1 MKWNILTRPLGQCD
15 LSGGYAPRKAHIW
28 PAVIMAGASL
38 GSSIY
43 NSIASSRAN
52 RRARRALQEEQAR
65 LDAEKRRRLNEDYLD
80 TAAGQNLIRK
90 YRQEADRLYQR
101 EAGAAAVTGAT
112 ERAAMAKTYGNN
124 QMAEAMADIAARDA
138 DRKDAIED
146 SYNGYE
152 RSLKQQQIA
161 LDQQHAQEQAQAVSQ
176 AVNSLG
182 NAAAAYAGTYMG
194 VPAGAP
200 SGGTTGGLLKGMN
213 AAKSFSDWAQSNT
226 FTDYLKNYVKN
237 MYKVGGNNFLTKESP
252 LFTTDYKQFFGLKQ

>member
-1 MKWNILTRPLGQCD
+1 MKWNILTSPLGQCD

-43 NSIASSRAN
+43 NSIAGSRAN
-52 RRARRALQEEQAR
+52 KRARRAVEEEQAR

-80 TAAGQNLIRK
+80 TAAGQNLVRK
-90 YRQEADRLYQR
+90 FRQEADRVYQR
-101 EAGAAAVTGAT
+101 EAGHAAMTGAT

-138 DRKDAIED
+138 DRKDDIEN
-146 SYNGYE
+146 SYSGYE
-152 RSLKQQQIA
+152 RSLAQQKMA

-194 VPAGAP
+194 VPAGSTPA
-200 SGGTTGGLLKGMN
+200 TGSLLKGMTGSN
-213 AAKSFSDWAQSNT
+213 AGFDN
-226 FTDYLKNYVKN
+226 YVRNYVKN
-237 MYKVGGNNFLTKESP
+237 LYNVGGNSFLTKESP
-252 LFTTDYKQFFGLKQ
+252 LFTTDYRKFFGQ